1 MTKHT
6 RSLLLGFATLLVL
19 AGCGAAEP
27 DRELSPQ
34 ASEGRAV
41 ALDKGCAACHGDN
54 GEGGVGPP
62 WIGLAGS
69 TVELEGGGALI
80 ADAAYLRRSIVD
92 PQAEIVAGMTV
103 KMPVTELS
111 AGEVEALI
119 AYIQEL
125 R

>member
-1 MTKHT
+1 MTT
-6 RSLLLGFATLLVL
+6 LRRVSLAGLAALTVL

-27 DRELSPQ
+27 DRDLSPE
-34 ASEGRAV
+34 ATAGREV
-41 ALDKGCAACHGDN
+41 ALSKGCAACHGDN
-54 GEGGVGPP
+54 GEGGVGPA
-62 WIGLAGS
+62 WIGLAGG
-69 TVELEGGGALI
+69 TVELESGGVVV

-92 PQAEIVAGMTV
+92 PQSEIVAGTTV